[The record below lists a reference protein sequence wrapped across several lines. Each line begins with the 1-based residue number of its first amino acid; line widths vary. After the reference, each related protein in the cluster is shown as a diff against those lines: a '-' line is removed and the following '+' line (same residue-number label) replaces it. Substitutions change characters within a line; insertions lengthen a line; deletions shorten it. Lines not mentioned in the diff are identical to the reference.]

1 MNNSADFDFI
11 DDEHGGRFVP
21 VGGPIVTLRQLVVKG
36 DVDGAVKL
44 YEESGGLAREELI
57 TEAQTASFET
67 RKAIAQV
74 FRRARDFASAGRVYA
89 AGKLDA
95 DAAACFEQAG
105 DFANAAG
112 SWVRIGEVM
121 KAAAC
126 FERAGKTEAALELY
140 RQAGAHEAVAECLAR
155 AHRFLE
161 ASQAFRALKNA
172 HAEVEVLRAGLHN
185 EPSSAPL
192 ATRLAELMLQFG
204 KKNEAVTLMMETAKR
219 SATAK
224 DDPALLH
231 MLASSLEATGNK
243 PAAEKIRARL
253 KKLPAAEAP
262 VLEATVEVAAAEPG
276 ADAYGFLKA
285 LPMFADLSLADM
297 KALYRICTLLQFA
310 PGQHLIETGQAGKGL
325 FVIVDGQVEV
335 FGGPDAG
342 SRLLNTLG
350 VGGYVGEISLVQDG
364 PTSARVTARTPVK
377 ALFISRN
384 AFHQYLYG
392 APQAALCI
400 YKLFTL
406 NLAERVRAL
415 SAAK

>member
-1 MNNSADFDFI
+1 MNNAADFDFI

-21 VGGPIVTLRQLVVKG
+21 VGGPIVTLRQLVARG
-36 DVDGAVKL
+36 DVDAAVKL

-57 TEAQTASFET
+57 EESRNASFET
-67 RKAIAQV
+67 KKAIAQV
-74 FRRARDFASAGRVYA
+74 FRRARDFAA
-89 AGKLDA
+89 AAEVFWVGNLFA
-95 DAAACFEQAG
+95 DAAACYEQAG
-105 DFANAAG
+105 DHAHAAG
-112 SWVRIGEVM
+112 AWVKIGEVL

-126 FERAGKTEAALELY
+126 YERAGKTEAALEHY
-140 RQAGAHEAVAECLAR
+140 RQGGAHEQLAECLAR
-155 AHRFLE
+155 AHRFVE
-161 ASQAFRALKNA
+161 AAQAFRALKNL
-172 HAEVEVLRAGLHN
+172 HAEVETLRAGLHAQPN
-185 EPSSAPL
+185 NSAL
-192 ATRLAELMLQFG
+192 AVRLAELMLQFG
-204 KKNEAVTLMMETAKR
+204 KKDQAAALMMETAKK
-219 SATAK
+219 SAGAK
-224 DDPALLH
+224 DDPALLRT
-231 MLASSLEATGNK
+231 LASALEATNNK
-243 PAAEKIRARL
+243 AAADKIRARL
-253 KKLPAAEAP
+253 SKLPAGEAP
-262 VLEATVEVAAAEPG
+262 IIEATAEPRAEPG

-297 KALYRICTLLQFA
+297 KALYRSCTLKPFDA
-310 PGQHLIETGQAGKGL
+310 GQHLIETGQAGKGL

-335 FGGPDAG
+335 FGGPDSG

-377 ALFISRN
+377 ALFISRE

>member
-1 MNNSADFDFI
+1 MNNTADFDFI
-11 DDEHGGRFVP
+11 DDDSGGRFVP

-36 DVDGAVKL
+36 DVDAAVKL
-44 YEESGGLAREELI
+44 YEESGGLSREELVE
-57 TEAQTASFET
+57 EAKTASFET

-74 FRRARDFASAGRVYA
+74 FRRARDFAAAARVYQ
-89 AGKLDA
+89 AGSLFA

-105 DFANAAG
+105 DHANAAG
-112 SWVRIGEVM
+112 AWVKIGELV
-121 KAAAC
+121 KAANC
-126 FERAGKTEAALELY
+126 YERAGKTEAALEFY
-140 RQAGAHEAVAECLAR
+140 RQAGANEAVAECLAR

-161 ASQAFRALKNA
+161 AAQAFRALKNP
-172 HAEVEVLRAGLHN
+172 HAEVETLRAGMHAQPDN
-185 EPSSAPL
+185 VAL
-192 ATRLAELMLQFG
+192 AVRLAELMLQHG
-204 KKNEAVTLMMETAKR
+204 KRDQAAALMMETAKR
-219 SATAK
+219 SPSAK
-224 DDPALLH
+224 DDPALLNT
-231 MLASSLEATGNK
+231 LAASLEATNNK
-243 PAAEKIRARL
+243 AAAEKIRARL
-253 KKLPAAEAP
+253 KKLPAMEAP
-262 VLEATVEVAAAEPG
+262 VLEATLEVQPEPG

-297 KALYRICTLLQFA
+297 KALYRICTLQTYA
-310 PGQHLIETGQAGKGL
+310 AGQHLIETGQAGKGL

-350 VGGYVGEISLVQDG
+350 VGGFVGEISLVQDG

-377 ALFISRN
+377 ALFVSRV
-384 AFHQYLYG
+384 AFHQYLYS